1 MLAKNFILSR
11 IVLLTLIK
19 CIFCFENLNISR
31 LENLDNCGGEYS
43 GYQYSILSPNY
54 PNNYTSNRDCLYVLH
69 GSPLAKCN
77 QVFNLH
83 FFEFQLKQSVDCKD
97 DYLQIEDRYYFCG
110 NVVGVKRFLGKN
122 NTLIIR
128 FHSGNESG
136 KAFKILVTTLTCPSV
151 PSVVPLVNES
161 SINARD
167 EEIINK
173 NQKNENFSEEN
184 LTEYPMYPVYRPQ
197 NSFTNE
203 DKIQLSHEQ
212 LPQKIESFNPPNND
226 FEILKNNNND
236 NGVTKNLTKPPKI
249 SAYFFV
255 PPDSLEDKSTNSNNN
270 IVFNNKNFTPK
281 LSTEFL
287 LPTKDTQVFN
297 SIKKNQ
303 LSSVDNYQ
311 ISSGKNEKLII
322 PSNNYGVP
330 NVGTSEVFVN
340 TRGIPDCDVKANID
354 TFIPVTKNVHD
365 TSNVLNKY
373 LSSIFPAEVYGVPG
387 VQLPSSTQDL
397 VINSNNIP
405 SPNYGPSLSY
415 PSGRCPGPIN
425 QIPSAIIPSSIT
437 PRINQFGQCCR
448 SVYSSQQFTL
458 ASPGFPSLLHSAN
471 SYQCAYTIVPYSSY
485 VCRLRLHFKFF
496 NFGVDDQFC
505 RYGHIEIDGRNYCGC
520 KSGLTIVSN
529 VANWQTKTISVRYF
543 GYPRTKL
550 SGFLI
555 EIIQET
561 CSYNGYPYLSRS
573 KKHIINEEINYS
585 ENNSS
590 SLLIRDKR
598 EFGYEYPKP
607 NIPFENVG
615 EQLFGGIGHIG
626 FTSSSKCQ
634 SLSWVDWGLAAKEV
648 YLRNAR
654 CFKEG
659 ENGGLPSGNNYP
671 GLPGNGNGSPTYPGT
686 GIIPGNNNPNYP
698 GSGVYPSYPSSGNYP
713 GNNLP
718 GYPSSGYYP
727 VNNYPGSGNN
737 YPGSGNNYPG
747 SGNIY
752 PGSGNIYPGS
762 GNNYPGSG
770 NNYPGSGYF
779 PDYPN
784 TGIYPGNNFPS
795 YPGSSGGFVPGNPN
809 FPINGNGFLP
819 SGGCTTIAVP
829 EGLLSSPQ
837 FPNFYPNNA
846 NLCYRFSR
854 SPDTCKLQLS
864 ILDFDVESS
873 PGCYKDY
880 LMIGNQNTRYCG
892 RTLAGSKTLL
902 DFPRNNYIDIRFISD
917 SYGAGRGFN
926 IGFIQVSCPLVVNR

>member
-1 MLAKNFILSR
+1 
-11 IVLLTLIK
+11 
-19 CIFCFENLNISR
+19 
-31 LENLDNCGGEYS
+31 
-43 GYQYSILSPNY
+43 
-54 PNNYTSNRDCLYVLH
+54 
-69 GSPLAKCN
+69 
-77 QVFNLH
+77 
-83 FFEFQLKQSVDCKD
+83 
-97 DYLQIEDRYYFCG
+97 
-110 NVVGVKRFLGKN
+110 
-122 NTLIIR
+122 
-128 FHSGNESG
+128 
-136 KAFKILVTTLTCPSV
+136 
-151 PSVVPLVNES
+151 
-161 SINARD
+161 
-167 EEIINK
+167 
-173 NQKNENFSEEN
+173 
-184 LTEYPMYPVYRPQ
+184 MYPVYRPQ
-197 NSFTNE
+197 NSLTNE
-203 DKIQLSHEQ
+203 EKIQSTYDQ
-212 LPQKIESFNPPNND
+212 LPQKIEAFNPPNND
-226 FEILKNNNND
+226 FEIFKNNHNY
-236 NGVTKNLTKPPKI
+236 NGVTKNLTKPAII

-255 PPDSLEDKSTNSNNN
+255 PPDSLEDKSTYSNNN
-270 IVFNNKNFTPK
+270 IVFNNKNSTPQ

-287 LPTKDTQVFN
+287 LPTKDTQLFN
-297 SIKKNQ
+297 SLKKIQ

-311 ISSGKNEKLII
+311 TSSGKNEQLII
-322 PSNNYGVP
+322 PSNNYDLP
-330 NVGTSEVFVN
+330 NVGTSEIFVN
-340 TRGIPDCDVKANID
+340 TKEIPDCDVKANID
-354 TFIPVTKNVHD
+354 TFIPPTKNVHD
-365 TSNVLNKY
+365 TLNVLNKY
-373 LSSIFPAEVYGVPG
+373 SSSVFPAEVYGVPS
-387 VQLPSSTQDL
+387 VQLPSSSSTQDL

-405 SPNYGPSLSY
+405 SPNYGPSLPY
-415 PSGRCPGPIN
+415 PSGKYPGSIN
-425 QIPSAIIPSSIT
+425 QIPSAIIPSSII

-448 SVYSSQQFTL
+448 SVYSLQQFTL

-471 SYQCAYTIVPYSSY
+471 GYQCAYTIVPYSSY
-485 VCRLRLHFKFF
+485 ICRLRLHFKFF

-555 EIIQET
+555 EIVQET
-561 CSYNGYPYLSRS
+561 CSYNGYPHLSRS
-573 KKHIINEEINYS
+573 KKHIINETKDINHS

-590 SLLIRDKR
+590 SLLIREKR
-598 EFGYEYPKP
+598 EFGYSYPKP

-626 FTSSSKCQ
+626 FTSASKCQ

-659 ENGGLPSGNNYP
+659 ENGGLPAGNNYP
-671 GLPGNGNGSPTYPGT
+671 GLPGNGNGLPTYPGT

-698 GSGVYPSYPSSGNYP
+698 GSGAYPSYPSSGNYP
-713 GNNLP
+713 GNNFP

-727 VNNYPGSGNN
+727 GNN
-737 YPGSGNNYPG
+737 YPA
-747 SGNIY
+747 
-752 PGSGNIYPGS
+752 S

-784 TGIYPGNNFPS
+784 S
-795 YPGSSGGFVPGNPN
+795 DGSSGGFVPGIPN
-809 FPINGNGFLP
+809 FPNNGFLP
-819 SGGCTTIAVP
+819 SGGCTTISVP

-846 NLCYRFSR
+846 NICYRFSR

-892 RTLAGSKTLL
+892 RTLAGSKSKK
-902 DFPRNNYIDIRFISD
+902 N
-917 SYGAGRGFN
+917 
-926 IGFIQVSCPLVVNR
+926 